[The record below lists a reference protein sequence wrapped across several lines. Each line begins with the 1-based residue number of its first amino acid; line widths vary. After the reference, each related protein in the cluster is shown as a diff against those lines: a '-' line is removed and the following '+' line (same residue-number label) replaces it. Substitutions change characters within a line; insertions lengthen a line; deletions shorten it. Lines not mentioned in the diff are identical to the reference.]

1 MCLWIIAGILVL
13 KQACLLATLCG
24 RRGKRQDVG
33 VIALDPRKARQ
44 YGTSALKPQKA
55 QSEVLGGPTYFITF
69 ISCPL
74 SLPTCTHFCP
84 HNPQATAP
92 TQDALL
98 HPPQALCTCACTH
111 GAAKLPDTA
120 VQAGHH
126 TGCCFHTADITGV
139 YQQSLAGGRKM
150 HLLSFNHLY
159 VGAIWASRALCLLCL
174 IIAFPMLH
182 ASRSCLWLHHLSLFS
197 WKISIATPFSPHPAD
212 VSQC

>member
-1 MCLWIIAGILVL
+1 MRLLIGREKTQNETIHRTHPRAQQKDRPNTCASGSSQESWSTNKPVFLPKI
-13 KQACLLATLCG
+13 LATLCG

-33 VIALDPRKARQ
+33 VIALDSRKDRQ
-44 YGTSALKPQKA
+44 YGTSALKSQKA

-74 SLPTCTHFCP
+74 SLPTCPHFCP

-98 HPPQALCTCACTH
+98 HLPQVLCTCACTR
-111 GAAKLPDTA
+111 GAAKLLDTA

-150 HLLSFNHLY
+150 HLFSFNHLY
-159 VGAIWASRALCLLCL
+159 IGAIWASRAL
-174 IIAFPMLH
+174 
-182 ASRSCLWLHHLSLFS
+182 LFALPR
-197 WKISIATPFSPHPAD
+197 I
-212 VSQC
+212 